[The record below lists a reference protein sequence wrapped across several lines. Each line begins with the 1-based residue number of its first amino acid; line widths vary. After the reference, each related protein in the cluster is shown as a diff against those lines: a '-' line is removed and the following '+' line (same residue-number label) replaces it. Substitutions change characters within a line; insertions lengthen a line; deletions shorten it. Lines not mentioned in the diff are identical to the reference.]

1 MGTERKHPW
10 YRNMLKKVLQKSA
23 VSEEFLTWCSH
34 TYTKLYIATCR
45 TEPQKVVLSSYW
57 GKGYGDNPKYITEEI
72 LKQGLDWDIV
82 WMTNGTNMNYPQGV
96 RTVLYGSNDA
106 LRELASAKMWVDNV
120 RNSLQP
126 PKKKNQVYLQTWHG
140 GVSFKCVEKAA
151 EKTIHPNYVKAAKRD
166 GQISDGIVCA
176 CRIQKEDFQENFW
189 LNPNTEILECGLP
202 RNDIF
207 FDQEWVEQK
216 YREIRRHFGID
227 QDTKIVLYAP
237 TFRDDYSM
245 DAYRLDFVG
254 ILEAME
260 RRFRQKMVLVV
271 RLHPNVQDQAD
282 FIEYDDRILNGTT
295 WPDAQELYM
304 AADYMISDYSSS
316 FLDYALLNRPVFLC
330 LPDYEKYRA
339 ERGLNEVFEQCPFPR
354 AYSSEQLLEVIGT
367 FSEEKYWADMAAFRE
382 KWQPYDD
389 GHAAQTIV
397 AWMKQ
402 KMQEG

>member
-1 MGTERKHPW
+1 MKQILALVRRLIGRAAKWFLLRVALPCAYRISARKPLQADKAVFVTVRKTVFSDSLQLL
-10 YRNMLKKVLQKSA
+10 YRQCI
-23 VSEEFLTWCSH
+23 SEEKQVSTHILAYSSSRYPALLYKGLRLMRDIADAKCVFLDDSCEAMGCFRRRKGQQIVQVWHACGAFKKFGWSTARLGFGQSVEEMTSYPSH
-34 TYTKLYIATCR
+34 RNYTLVPVSG
-45 TEPQKVVLSSYW
+45 PQVV
-57 GKGYGDNPKYITEEI
+57 E
-72 LKQGLDWDIV
+72 
-82 WMTNGTNMNYPQGV
+82 NYREAFAADAGV
-96 RTVLYGSNDA
+96 VRA
-106 LRELASAKMWVDNV
+106 L
-120 RNSLQP
+120 
-126 PKKKNQVYLQTWHG
+126 
-140 GVSFKCVEKAA
+140 GVSRTDVFFEPDFVPNSRAVVEEVIPAA
-151 EKTIHPNYVKAAKRD
+151 RGKK
-166 GQISDGIVCA
+166 
-176 CRIQKEDFQENFW
+176 
-189 LNPNTEILECGLP
+189 IL
-202 RNDIF
+202 
-207 FDQEWVEQK
+207 
-216 YREIRRHFGID
+216 
-227 QDTKIVLYAP
+227 LYAP

-245 DAYRLDFVG
+245 DAYRLDFAG